1 MHLINK
7 IQNWTQNGASGNDK
21 QVAWL
26 LPLVGAGIQAASA
39 YQASRPM
46 ETQAIS
52 PGEIRGHMA
61 PVQGVINQMKSGQG
75 RMASM
80 GQQMMDPTSSL
91 NQQQYG
97 MMQEQGANQMALQS
111 ILQNRQNAATGVNS
125 GIMQAQQ
132 RAQQQNLSQ
141 NLGQQYQ
148 NMLMQNRTQGMN
160 MFGNAQTLLGNIGRM
175 QTGVSENIAQAGI
188 SQRHAQM
195 AEEARQMQAK
205 QAMWGAVGGG
215 LSGIATGLGG

>member
-1 MHLINK
+1 MHLIDK

-132 RAQQQNLSQ
+132 RDQQQN
-141 NLGQQYQ
+141 
-148 NMLMQNRTQGMN
+148 
-160 MFGNAQTLLGNIGRM
+160 
-175 QTGVSENIAQAGI
+175 
-188 SQRHAQM
+188 
-195 AEEARQMQAK
+195 
-205 QAMWGAVGGG
+205 
-215 LSGIATGLGG
+215 